1 MDWLNALLA
10 PRSVA
15 IVGASADKRKIRG
28 RLLATLVGAG
38 YAGKIFPVSA
48 SSTEVQGLKAYASL
62 RDIGEPLDLAMI
74 AVPAAQVGTVLD
86 DCEAVGVGAVIVH
99 SSGPAAQDEPG
110 ADIGERISRFVG
122 RTGIRVLGPNSEGI
136 YNVAGRVAANFAPVV
151 GTGGD
156 AALADAGGAV
166 SLVSQSGAIGFAL
179 YARGT
184 AEGLAFRHVI
194 TTGNEIDLECLEIV
208 EALVAEGRSSAIM
221 MFIEGF
227 SRPERFIGVARRA
240 AEAKIPLVVMKVGSS
255 EAGQRAA
262 LSHTAHLAGDDAAYN
277 AVFDQYGVIRVGDIE
292 EMLGVTS
299 VLARG
304 NHAAGRAVAIA
315 TTTGGAGGWASDLCS
330 AAGLSVPPL
339 APATRARLDQIV
351 PAYGST
357 ANPVD
362 ITAQALEDG
371 GASLV
376 GVLREIEA
384 DISLNGAMVMM
395 NMASAGRI
403 AGLEPTLAPLLRDM
417 RKPVVF
423 HSPSPP
429 AFENV
434 AALAR
439 LGAPYASMRGA
450 TLGLAASARYG
461 AFLQRAGNLSASG
474 SPATG
479 VDTAVPTGGASLG
492 RWLGE
497 SGIVMAGEAFAQTA
511 DAAAAAAA
519 ALGFPVVMKIASP
532 DIQHKTEARGV
543 LLGLTDETAVA
554 AGFDT
559 VVGNARAY
567 LPTARID
574 GVQIQKMMPPGIE
587 MVVGMVRD
595 RDFGPVL
602 MLGLGGVLV
611 EVIKDVAFA
620 PVPVD
625 RDAARRMI
633 DRLKGKAI
641 LHGVRGKP
649 PADIE
654 ALVDLLMNVSRLIEQ
669 AGDGIVEID
678 LNPVILYPEGQGY
691 AVVDALIVG
700 KED

>member
-1 MDWLNALLA
+1 
-10 PRSVA
+10 
-15 IVGASADKRKIRG
+15 
-28 RLLATLVGAG
+28 
-38 YAGKIFPVSA
+38 
-48 SSTEVQGLKAYASL
+48 
-62 RDIGEPLDLAMI
+62 
-74 AVPAAQVGTVLD
+74 
-86 DCEAVGVGAVIVH
+86 
-99 SSGPAAQDEPG
+99 
-110 ADIGERISRFVG
+110 
-122 RTGIRVLGPNSEGI
+122 
-136 YNVAGRVAANFAPVV
+136 
-151 GTGGD
+151 
-156 AALADAGGAV
+156 
-166 SLVSQSGAIGFAL
+166 
-179 YARGT
+179 
-184 AEGLAFRHVI
+184 
-194 TTGNEIDLECLEIV
+194 
-208 EALVAEGRSSAIM
+208 
-221 MFIEGF
+221 
-227 SRPERFIGVARRA
+227 
-240 AEAKIPLVVMKVGSS
+240 
-255 EAGQRAA
+255 
-262 LSHTAHLAGDDAAYN
+262 
-277 AVFDQYGVIRVGDIE
+277 
-292 EMLGVTS
+292 
-299 VLARG
+299 
-304 NHAAGRAVAIA
+304 
-315 TTTGGAGGWASDLCS
+315 
-330 AAGLSVPPL
+330 
-339 APATRARLDQIV
+339 
-351 PAYGST
+351 
-357 ANPVD
+357 
-362 ITAQALEDG
+362 
-371 GASLV
+371 
-376 GVLREIEA
+376 
-384 DISLNGAMVMM
+384 
-395 NMASAGRI
+395 
-403 AGLEPTLAPLLRDM
+403 
-417 RKPVVF
+417 
-423 HSPSPP
+423 
-429 AFENV
+429 
-434 AALAR
+434 
-439 LGAPYASMRGA
+439 
-450 TLGLAASARYG
+450 
-461 AFLQRAGNLSASG
+461 
-474 SPATG
+474 
-479 VDTAVPTGGASLG
+479 
-492 RWLGE
+492 
-497 SGIVMAGEAFAQTA
+497 MAGEAFAQTA